1 MVDAQTTE
9 AYDALVLQL
18 SDEDGVAVTPDGLLV
33 HGKLFAFLDG
43 DALVVELPEARATD
57 LRERGQAFG
66 FTGGGHELR
75 DWVTIRDLEL
85 WPELAREA
93 HEFVG
98 EPAVGGQS

>member
-1 MVDAQTTE
+1 MVNQSSVE
-9 AYDALVLQL
+9 AYDSLVLTL
-18 SDEDGVAVTPDGLLV
+18 RTEEGVKVTPDGLLV

-43 DALVVELPEARATD
+43 DDLVVEVSEARATD
-57 LRERGQAFG
+57 LKTRGVSAP

-75 DWVTIRDLEL
+75 DWVRVSDLEL

-98 EPAVGGQS
+98 EPAVGGDS